1 MREEGERAPQCQHML
16 IILQKATDCH
26 GYRILKGGVA
36 WKTIKHTH
44 RRGGGVDTHSTG
56 SEYKRLTIEYPRE
69 KDDLEVERLQ

>member
-1 MREEGERAPQCQHML
+1 MRAPQCQHML

-36 WKTIKHTH
+36 QKTIKHTH
-44 RRGGGVDTHSTG
+44 SKARGRGGRTHSTG